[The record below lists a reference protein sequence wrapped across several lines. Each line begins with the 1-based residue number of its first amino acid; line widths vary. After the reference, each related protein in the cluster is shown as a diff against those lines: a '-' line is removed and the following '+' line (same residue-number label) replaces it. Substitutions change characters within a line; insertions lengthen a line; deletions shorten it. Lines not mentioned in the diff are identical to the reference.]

1 MTARQAALFC
11 PHGGDGCRLRGSRA
25 ERAVIFQNTLV
36 PLNCK
41 KNCSTERKKTDGGMK
56 DAVWRVKEEE
66 EKKKGRDGNVE
77 KEGKV
82 SGSDRSERSRQRRM
96 EDVLHLRETGF

>member
-1 MTARQAALFC
+1 
-11 PHGGDGCRLRGSRA
+11 
-25 ERAVIFQNTLV
+25 
-36 PLNCK
+36 
-41 KNCSTERKKTDGGMK
+41 MK

-96 EDVLHLRETGF
+96 EDVLHLRETGFYSALPTEVNTLTWFLLTHIFPFFPTTACVSLSFGTW